1 MFILMTEKEF
11 REMSEKKQNKLL
23 GLKQARYWRKVWN
36 YKEPEKIKKNIKKE
50 L

>member
-23 GLKQARYWRKVWN
+23 GLKQAA
-36 YKEPEKIKKNIKKE
+36 
-50 L
+50 